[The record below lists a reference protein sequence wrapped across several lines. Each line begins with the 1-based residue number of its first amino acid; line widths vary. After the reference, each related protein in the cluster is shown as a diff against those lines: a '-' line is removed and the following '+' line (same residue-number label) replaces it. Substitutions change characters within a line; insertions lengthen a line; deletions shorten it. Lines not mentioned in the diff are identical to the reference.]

1 MKTNKAKS
9 ITKQVVRLFKQ
20 INVQLIAL
28 NYTDGGFSTDLNE
41 FKVLSEKTDDLY
53 SFLESHPENDIINQ
67 FRKITTIQ
75 VLTANI
81 QGRFEPYSQSV
92 MNLLENVDKIKSIE
106 ATESKEVVPDQSNNE
121 LPGKDHVVEKPTETK
136 GSLQT
141 PTFTDN
147 NIEILKSYF
156 KADFKGIGRDNENKF
171 DELLIKDLQKPR
183 NGKDYVAIALI
194 IYESD
199 KLIGGKKPKT
209 FEGWKN
215 VFLDLTG
222 IKPNTYHKFHVRNEV
237 EKLQYEFNYL
247 LKEPIR

>member
-1 MKTNKAKS
+1 MKTDKAKS

-28 NYTDGGFSTDLNE
+28 NFTDGGFISDLQN
-41 FKVLSEKTDDLY
+41 FKVLSKKTDDLY
-53 SFLESHPENDIINQ
+53 VFLDSHPDNDIINQ
-67 FRKITTIQ
+67 FKAIETIQ
-75 VLTANI
+75 ILKATI
-81 QGRFEPYSQSV
+81 EGYFKPYSQSV
-92 MNLLENVDKIKSIE
+92 IDLLENVDKIKSIE
-106 ATESKEVVPDQSNNE
+106 ATESKEIIPNNE

-141 PTFTDN
+141 PTLTDN

-171 DELLIKDLQKPR
+171 DDLLIKDLQKPR

-194 IYESD
+194 IYEND

-222 IKPNTYHKFHVRNEV
+222 IKPNTYHKYHVRNEV
-237 EKLQYEFNYL
+237 EKLKYEFNYL